1 MTCFQPNQ
9 KQILTILAQSEVNKF
24 TFNKLRIKQESHT
37 QPILNLAAPQA
48 EFRAECCRELCAIQP
63 VAGKIET

>member
-1 MTCFQPNQ
+1 MTCFQLNQ
-9 KQILTILAQSEVNKF
+9 KQILTILAQSEV
-24 TFNKLRIKQESHT
+24 NKLRIKQESHT

-48 EFRAECCRELCAIQP
+48 EFRAEYCRELCAIQP

>member
-1 MTCFQPNQ
+1 MTYFQPNQ
-9 KQILTILAQSEVNKF
+9 KQILTILAQFEVNKF

-48 EFRAECCRELCAIQP
+48 EFRAYCRELCAIQP